1 MSLPREPFDWTG
13 PEDEPISLDAT
24 PLESVRSEG
33 AESVLVEAED
43 VVRGAQEA
51 IARQDT
57 DPSVT
62 LPSPSTLLR
71 VESRSGLIGGS
82 ISRRSLAFL
91 LTASCGLAFA
101 HGWTTGASAR
111 PDPHSQS
118 CDASHCQPNK
128 SSNEWKEEQYP

>member
-13 PEDEPISLDAT
+13 PDDEPISLDAT
-24 PLESVRSEG
+24 SFEHPQSEG
-33 AESVLVEAED
+33 TERVLVEAEG
-43 VVRGAQEA
+43 VVRSAQEA

-62 LPSPSTLLR
+62 IPSPSTVLR
-71 VESRSGLIGGS
+71 VESRSGLMVRS

-91 LTASCGLAFA
+91 LTASCGIAFA

-111 PDPHSQS
+111 PNPHSQS
-118 CDASHCQPNK
+118 CDGRHCQPNQ
-128 SSNEWKEEQYP
+128 SSNEWKEE